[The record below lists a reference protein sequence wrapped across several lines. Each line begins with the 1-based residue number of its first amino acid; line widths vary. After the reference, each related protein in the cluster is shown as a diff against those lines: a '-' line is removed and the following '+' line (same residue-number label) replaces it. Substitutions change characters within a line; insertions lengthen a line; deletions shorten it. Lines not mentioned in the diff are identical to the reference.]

1 MSMKSLSLVAAAALA
16 LCAGAAQAAEGFVNG
31 GFETAGATTP
41 AEGWLGGGSVGYSRV
56 AGEGVGGSFAAN
68 IAANVTSASAVVLQN
83 AVEQGGLP
91 TLLVGD
97 TPMLSF
103 MAKGFQGDTGNAGFS
118 LRYLTSTGA
127 IVYNSGFI
135 GFGGDI
141 NPNTYT
147 KVEFTGATVSQAGL
161 AAFLEISNNIGPV
174 GDRGCGFAASEPC
187 KPGNVFVDN
196 VSLTVAVPEPGTYAL
211 MLAGL
216 AGLGLVAK
224 RRRQA

>member
-1 MSMKSLSLVAAAALA
+1 MSMKVTMIAAAALA

-31 GFETAGATTP
+31 GFETAGSTTP
-41 AEGWLGGGSVGYSRV
+41 AEAWLPGGSVGYARV
-56 AGEGVGGSFAAN
+56 AGEGVGGSFAAQ
-68 IAANVTSASAVVLQN
+68 ISANVDFASAVVLQN

-127 IVYNSGFI
+127 IVYNSGFV
-135 GFGGDI
+135 GFGGSI

-147 KVEFTGATVSQAGL
+147 KVEFTGAPVGQAGL

-174 GDRGCGFAASEPC
+174 SFGCGEGGKFPC
-187 KPGNVFVDN
+187 APGNVFVDD
-196 VSLTVAVPEPGTYAL
+196 VSLTVAVPEPSTYAL

-216 AGLGLVAK
+216 AGVGLLAK